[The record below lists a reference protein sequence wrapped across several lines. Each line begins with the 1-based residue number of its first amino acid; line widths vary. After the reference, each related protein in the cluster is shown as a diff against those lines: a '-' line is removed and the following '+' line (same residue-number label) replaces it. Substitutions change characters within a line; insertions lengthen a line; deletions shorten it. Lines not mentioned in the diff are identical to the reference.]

1 MDEKTIQFFKINTK
15 DRDKTWKE
23 NVLRN
28 SAIVKVSASNL
39 QKGRHIIRIEVNQT
53 GIVLD
58 YITVKA
64 N

>member
-1 MDEKTIQFFKINTK
+1 MNTK

-28 SAIVKVSASNL
+28 SALIKLPVSITN
-39 QKGRHIIRIEVNQT
+39 KGKHTITISVNQT

-58 YITVKA
+58 YITVNTKI
-64 N
+64 